1 MINKEKIA
9 ISIDSVL
16 LEKIDEKVD
25 KINFK
30 SRSNVIES
38 LIREWLKL
46 KEDIWWLIIAND
58 NNWNDSEYPLD
69 IPKCL
74 IEIDGITILEK
85 NINILRQSNIND
97 IYISVGHQK
106 DKIINFLQKKWLDK
120 IVKLIDSD
128 IWDLSWK
135 VVNDSELFQKYNKLV
150 VFLWDNYHHDFN
162 LLDFIYYHNTN
173 NTHLSV
179 VVQPIDA
186 SKWYW
191 NIKLEWNNIV
201 KFVEKPIT
209 KEDISFIVNTGIYI
223 IDWDV
228 LPNKK
233 SNFKLETEFFPDYV
247 QNNRSKAY
255 FHNGKWFHVQDNK
268 TLDLLK

>member
-74 IEIDGITILEK
+74 IEIDWVTILEK
-85 NINILRQSNIND
+85 NISILRKSNINN
-97 IYISVGHQK
+97 IYIAIWHKKQM
-106 DKIINFLQKKWLDK
+106 IIDFLKRKWLYDK
-120 IVKLIDSD
+120 VNLLEFNSSD
-128 IWDLSWK
+128 MTWK
-135 VVNDSELFQKYNKLV
+135 VVYDSKLFQKYNKLV

-162 LLDFIYYHNTN
+162 LLDFIYYHNTS

-201 KFVEKPIT
+201 RFVEKPAT
-209 KEDISFIVNTGIYI
+209 KEDISFIVNTGIYL
-223 IDWDV
+223 IDSKV
-228 LPNKK
+228 IPENKWN
-233 SNFKLETEFFPDYV
+233 SKLETDFFPDYV
-247 QNNRSKAY
+247 QSNKSKAY
-255 FHNGKWFHVQDNK
+255 FHNWKWFHMQDNK
-268 TLDLLK
+268 TLNLFK